1 VLLLTEKMAASE
13 NKLERL
19 PNWIIVKFARLKLL
33 SFDFI
38 AYQLVS
44 NQNPKFSDSSGNKP
58 FASRKV

>member
-1 VLLLTEKMAASE
+1 MAASE

-38 AYQLVS
+38 AYQLVA
-44 NQNPKFSDSSGNKP
+44 NQNPKFSDSSESKP